1 MISDIHQQEQSISS
15 KPKSWSNI
23 VQQPPPIST
32 PSSHNIGNAKT
43 PSKHVKANPEI
54 SESNIVDAQKSNTKN
69 SNTKSKSEEQ
79 FIVKKVKKKDPIQ
92 FDIFQAIQVI
102 IYISLK

>member
-1 MISDIHQQEQSISS
+1 MISDIHQQEQSINS

-32 PSSHNIGNAKT
+32 PSSHNLGNAKS
-43 PSKHVKANPEI
+43 PKRVNANPEI
-54 SESNIVDAQKSNTKN
+54 SESNIMDAQKSNTKN
-69 SNTKSKSEEQ
+69 SNNKSKSDEQ
-79 FIVKKVKKKDPIQ
+79 VIVKKVKKKDPIQ

-102 IYISLK
+102 I